1 MKTTLRTLTLLLVAG
16 LALSLGAAQTRAASP
31 VTVKIAKA
39 ADAAVAAGIPGVS
52 LYVRRGAN
60 ETVIVRGLADV
71 ARRTPMTTIDGFRVG
86 SVTKMFVAT
95 VVMQLVAERRLALDD
110 TVEQHL
116 PGLVRNGRAIT
127 YAELLSHTSGLP
139 DYFSNTRIY
148 GPYERGNLTFH
159 WAHEA
164 IAHISSADKPI
175 FAPGAHGRFAYSNT
189 GYYILGLTIEK
200 LTGHSLETELQRRII
215 RPLGLTHT
223 TLPTATV
230 PASPYAHGYTTPG
243 NQEMTAISPSILWA
257 AGGLVSTPTDIAR
270 FFRAL
275 DSGRLLPKPLVR
287 SMRTPRVTL
296 PGPPSHRQQ
305 IGLGLFL
312 TTLPCGVATW
322 GHGGDL
328 PGYTTQAYVSAEGTR
343 QIVLAVNAGEENG
356 FRPAAAAA
364 LGQLVDLALCG

>member
-1 MKTTLRTLTLLLVAG
+1 MKTSLRTLTLLPIAG
-16 LALSLGAAQTRAASP
+16 LVLCVGAGPTHAASP
-31 VTVKIAKA
+31 VTAKLVKA

-52 LYVRRGAN
+52 LYVRRGAE
-60 ETVIVRGLADV
+60 ETVVVRGRADV
-71 ARRTPMTTIDGFRVG
+71 ARGTPMTINDGFRVG

-95 VVMQLVAERRLALDD
+95 VVMQLVAEHRLALDD

-116 PGLVRNGRAIT
+116 PGLVRNGRSIT

-139 DYFSNTRIY
+139 DYFSNKRIY
-148 GPYERGNLTFH
+148 GPYDRGNLTFH
-159 WAHEA
+159 WAHAA
-164 IAHISSADKPI
+164 IAHISSADKPV
-175 FAPGAHGRFAYSNT
+175 FAPGARGRFAYSNT
-189 GYYILGLTIEK
+189 GYYVLGLTIEK
-200 LTGHSLETELQRRII
+200 LTGRSLEIALQQRII
-215 RPLGLTHT
+215 GPLGLTHT
-223 TLPTATV
+223 TLPRTAV
-230 PASPYAHGYTTPG
+230 PAGPYAHGYTTPG

-257 AGGLVSTPTDIAR
+257 AGGLVSTPADIAR

-305 IGLGLFL
+305 IGLGVFL

-328 PGYTTQAYVSAEGTR
+328 PGYTTQAYMSADGRR
-343 QIVLAVNAGEENG
+343 QIVVAVNAGEESG
-356 FRPAAAAA
+356 FRPAAAIA
-364 LGQLVDLALCG
+364 LGKLVDLALCS